1 MFSPQRRHEDDNA
14 DKIKSTLALAHLKK
28 PRVFEENSLSSPKGL
43 RRLSFPQNLL
53 DIFFAFCYN
62 ARIETNFVDAVW
74 AMRCST
80 RPGKISEE
88 L

>member
-1 MFSPQRRHEDDNA
+1 MYA
-14 DKIKSTLALAHLKK
+14 LALAHFTQRAICAIASFL
-28 PRVFEENSLSSPKGL
+28 VFCERDEQKCERCEQEKTRSNTNL
-43 RRLSFPQNLL
+43 RFVLL

>member
-1 MFSPQRRHEDDNA
+1 MSEANKNASGASKRKLVKQPERAAMIVVSP
-14 DKIKSTLALAHLKK
+14 
-28 PRVFEENSLSSPKGL
+28 VV
-43 RRLSFPQNLL
+43 LL
-53 DIFFAFCYN
+53 DTFFAFCYN